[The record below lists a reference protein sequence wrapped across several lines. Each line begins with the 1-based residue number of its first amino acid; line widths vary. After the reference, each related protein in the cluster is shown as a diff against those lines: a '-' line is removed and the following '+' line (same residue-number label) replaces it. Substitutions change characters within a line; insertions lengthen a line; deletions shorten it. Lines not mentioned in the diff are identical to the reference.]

1 MNYYPFLKIS
11 ELAKRESWRKEINR
25 PIYHLHKWWAQRLGS
40 VFRANVIH
48 ALGIAKDEWSD
59 FYETHEP
66 CDFTVYD
73 PFMGSGTTLGEAL
86 KLGCSV
92 IGNDINP
99 VSSFLVRE
107 ELRSIDLGAIDSAI
121 KKLDSTVGESIRR
134 LHRTLLPNGEMLD
147 VLYYFWVMTV
157 ETPEGETIPL
167 FKNYVVS
174 KNAYPAK
181 NLKYRCYVLNVAEYS
196 SPITKRKRIHVQS
209 AGISLILGKAP
220 LPLRRL

>member
-121 KKLDSTVGESIRR
+121 KNWIARSANQSVDSIVRFF
-134 LHRTLLPNGEMLD
+134 LM
-147 VLYYFWVMTV
+147 
-157 ETPEGETIPL
+157 
-167 FKNYVVS
+167 
-174 KNAYPAK
+174 
-181 NLKYRCYVLNVAEYS
+181 
-196 SPITKRKRIHVQS
+196 
-209 AGISLILGKAP
+209 GKC
-220 LPLRRL
+220 LMFCIIFGS